1 MSMLRM
7 AVAVLAGSLAGT
19 AGAGDHKRTSTITSL
34 EPKLCK
40 VIKRHA
46 DGNSYECAGLPGYP
60 VYFAEGDLRAF
71 VSFGAKPASRQAANQ
86 TLGPFN
92 TPFEKGHRRATIEW
106 RIDTRSVGQR
116 PHATILRYFVS
127 RDGQSSQALVV
138 TRVTE
143 TEACHVAY
151 IDAKANDDAIMM
163 ARRIADEVAPRF
175 DCKADPR
182 IEGKP
187 GMLGG

>member
-1 MSMLRM
+1 MSRLRIAGAIIGM
-7 AVAVLAGSLAGT
+7 CLAGSAS
-19 AGAGDHKRTSTITSL
+19 AADHKRTSTITSL

-40 VIKRHA
+40 VIKRHP
-46 DGNSYECAGLPGYP
+46 DGNSYECPGLPGYP

-71 VSFGAKPASRQAANQ
+71 VAFGPKPAATQAAKQ

-92 TPFEKGHRRATIEW
+92 TPFEKGHQRATIEW
-106 RIDTRSVGQR
+106 RIDKRAGGER
-116 PHATILRYFVS
+116 PHAAILRYFVS
-127 RDGQSSQALVV
+127 RDGQKSQALVV

-151 IDAKANDDAIMM
+151 IDAIANQNAIMM

-175 DCKADPR
+175 DCKAEPKL
-182 IEGKP
+182 EGKP

>member
-1 MSMLRM
+1 MTTLRM
-7 AVAVLAGSLAGT
+7 AGAVLLLALAGSAN
-19 AGAGDHKRTSTITSL
+19 AADHKRTSTITSL

-40 VIKRHA
+40 VIKRHR
-46 DGNSYECAGLPGYP
+46 DGNSYECQGVPGYS

-71 VSFGAKPASRQAANQ
+71 VAFGPKPAATRAATQ

-92 TPFEKGHRRATIEW
+92 TPFEKGHQRATIEW
-106 RIDTRSVGQR
+106 RIDRRTGAER
-116 PHATILRYFVS
+116 PHAAILRYFVS

-143 TEACHVAY
+143 KEACHVAY
-151 IDAKANDDAIMM
+151 IDAKANEDAILM
-163 ARRIADEVAPRF
+163 ARRIADDVAPRF
-175 DCKADPR
+175 DCKAEPK